1 MYKHILIAT
10 DGSELADKGVAHGLG
25 LAAAVGA
32 AVTIVTVTEDWSPT
46 LMASEVQAGRTDVIE
61 RYEKSVE
68 QRAHA
73 ILGAAS
79 KSAEGRGV
87 AVDTLHIKDSHPAEG
102 ILEAAKETGC
112 DLIVMASHGR
122 RGVRRLF
129 LGSQASEVLAHT
141 GVPVLVVR

>member
-10 DGSELADKGVAHGLG
+10 DGSALAAKGIAHGVD
-25 LAAAVGA
+25 LAESVGA

-46 LMASEVQAGRTDVIE
+46 AMAIEARAGAVHAFKDFEISANETARTILDKAAGSVAGRGISLE
-61 RYEKSVE
+61 
-68 QRAHA
+68 
-73 ILGAAS
+73 
-79 KSAEGRGV
+79 
-87 AVDTLHIKDSHPAEG
+87 TLHISNSHPAEG
-102 ILEAAKETGC
+102 ILQAAKDIGC

-141 GVPVLVVR
+141 DVPVLIVR